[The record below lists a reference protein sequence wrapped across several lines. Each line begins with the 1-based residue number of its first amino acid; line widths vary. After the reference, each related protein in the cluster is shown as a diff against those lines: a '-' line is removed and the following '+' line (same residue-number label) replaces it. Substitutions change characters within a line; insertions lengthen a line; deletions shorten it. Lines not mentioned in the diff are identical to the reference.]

1 MSVTATGDVVA
12 RRGGDGGLG
21 GIVLRVVHLAVLVLV
36 IAGTRK
42 ASAGPTDRGAIVP
55 VSPST

>member
-1 MSVTATGDVVA
+1 MSVTATGGIVA
-12 RRGGDGGLG
+12 RQGGDGGLG
-21 GIVLRVVHLAVLVLV
+21 GIVFRVVHLAVLVLV

-42 ASAGPTDRGAIVP
+42 ASARPTGRGAIVP